1 MNRRIGRI
9 HRASQASIMN
19 ETMASDVAFLK
30 MDGKYP
36 GYSWDSRVGGIM
48 RLVALLSAFLLFGAS
63 PVFAGTQCKPDIKP
77 AAVDELAYKDRGDRC
92 EGLFVQKV
100 SATGLRIAAFHR
112 NTAVFEANALAL
124 NVSVGSDFGDKEM
137 SVTSLRPNL
146 YYRLDASFS
155 QDNFSLPLELLRH
168 PAIDM
173 KPQELAAVV
182 CVKDCQSAVPT
193 LTSASFGDEETSN
206 PYVALVANLEI
217 FELRVTIRD
226 ETTGDVL
233 HDKEML
239 GSRTWPA
246 GRPATF
252 PLKPYFRDRD
262 EILIE
267 IVAAGRGNDLIDSV
281 AMRLRNR

>member
-1 MNRRIGRI
+1 MMRFGVILF
-9 HRASQASIMN
+9 
-19 ETMASDVAFLK
+19 VFL
-30 MDGKYP
+30 
-36 GYSWDSRVGGIM
+36 SLCVS
-48 RLVALLSAFLLFGAS
+48 SAI
-63 PVFAGTQCKPDIKP
+63 AGSQCKADIKP

-100 SATGLRIAAFHR
+100 SATGLRIAAFHK
-112 NTAVFEANALAL
+112 NAVEFDANALAL
-124 NVSVGSDFGDKEM
+124 NVSTGNHSGNKEM
-137 SVTSLRPNL
+137 SVTSLRPNQ
-146 YYRLDASFS
+146 YYRMDASFS
-155 QDNFSLPLELLRH
+155 QGDFSLPLELLRH

-173 KPQELAAVV
+173 KPHEIAAVI
-182 CVKDCQSAVPT
+182 CLKDCQGAVPT
-193 LTSASFGDEETSN
+193 LMSASFGDEDKAN

-226 ETTGDVL
+226 EATGSVL

-262 EILIE
+262 EVLIE
-267 IVAAGRGNDLIDSV
+267 IVAAGRGNDVIDSV
-281 AMRLRNR
+281 SMRLRNQ